1 MPAVLLSGTCANAC
15 ASVSNSEDA
24 VILIVEDDPQVAR
37 LIALVLKRHGEQCE
51 IVSDGRTA
59 LTRARELK
67 PALIFADLTIRGMGG
82 EALCSALKSD
92 EQTNA
97 IPYVVISGDRDLE
110 QKARR
115 CGADDFI
122 GKPFEF
128 PDLIRLV
135 EKYAGTESRKAH

>member
-1 MPAVLLSGTCANAC
+1 M
-15 ASVSNSEDA
+15 
-24 VILIVEDDPQVAR
+24 ILIVEDDPQVAR
-37 LIALVLKRHGEQCE
+37 LIALVLQRHGRQSE

-59 LTRARELK
+59 LSLARETK

-92 EQTNA
+92 ERTRS
-97 IPYVVISGDRDLE
+97 IPCVVLSGDRDIA
-110 QKARR
+110 QKARQ
-115 CGADDFI
+115 CGADDYM

-135 EKYAGTESRKAH
+135 DKYAGTESRKAN